1 MCGPFT
7 VPPQSLADSPLAYSS
22 TAHSVL
28 CGIAALG
35 RRSQSASFDLS
46 LLSLSLSLQHGPP
59 LCSLC
64 AAAAV
69 VGVRAAARVHCAGHG
84 SGAAVPARRRARR
97 PGGAG
102 GKRPCAEPGGG
113 GGAGRMQRAR
123 GPASPAC
130 RKCVRGCMRVFVCVC
145 VCVCVAEKRERERG
159 PVAARSLLLFLLL
172 PSPALPLRFSVRHA
186 SRTAAASWSTSPPAP
201 VPFESKAALI
211 IRALLV
217 LPPPPPP
224 PPQTR
229 RCL

>member
-145 VCVCVAEKRERERG
+145 VCVCGREERERERSSG
-159 PVAARSLLLFLLL
+159 RSLSSSLPPSSLSCSPLALLRPPRLPHRSRLLVHL
-172 PSPALPLRFSVRHA
+172 PS
-186 SRTAAASWSTSPPAP
+186 SPCA
-201 VPFESKAALI
+201 F
-211 IRALLV
+211 
-217 LPPPPPP
+217 
-224 PPQTR
+224 
-229 RCL
+229 